1 MQKEST
7 FENDLNKVLTQ
18 KYLDLFMHN
27 TYTCYYDFRRTGYPK
42 LPVNPSTNMNTVPDK
57 MPMRWRYEQREYD
70 FNRENLEEAIQR
82 QYNGNDDWNELMWIL
97 K

>member
-1 MQKEST
+1 
-7 FENDLNKVLTQ
+7 
-18 KYLDLFMHN
+18 MHN

-70 FNRENLEEAIQR
+70 FNRENLEEAIQH